1 MTLDWDIRGFPFARA
16 YNTPLASLHGYD
28 AGEASRDRAHV
39 AEVIL
44 H

>member
-1 MTLDWDIRGFPFARA
+1 MQHRQL
-16 YNTPLASLHGYD
+16 SLLGYD
-28 AGEASRDRAHV
+28 AGEDGSGLAHV